1 MDNGGDQLF
10 DVHVEGGSVSNASSG
25 HSVTIEPVFD
35 PISGLYSVKPKLLSL
50 SLGNHMFEFPSKFNN
65 RYPWSVAS
73 PSKSKN
79 HVSSLGKDI
88 VTHSFKEVRVEDSGK
103 QATNLQK
110 ESVAKGV
117 LHPKH

>member
-88 VTHSFKEVRVEDSGK
+88 VTNSFKEVRVEDSGK